1 MFSDV
6 LHEVSLIIKTWWQ
19 SQKELGQ
26 VFWSWCMPTNIFH
39 PLRETF
45 PVCSSK
51 SDHLSFV
58 PQLGQ
63 VHGSIIVINHKI
75 TIIAMISIYLVYG
88 HWRSYM
94 NNWQAV
100 YWWGRF
106 RGEWVGEVVVK
117 GLLFLPLQGAISES
131 AIRGKFDTQLRGL
144 IMRCEKIILIFST
157 GPVT

>member
-19 SQKELGQ
+19 HQKELGQ
-26 VFWSWCMPTNIFH
+26 VFWPWCMPANIFH
-39 PLRETF
+39 PFWETF

-75 TIIAMISIYLVYG
+75 TIITMISIYLVYG
-88 HWRSYM
+88 HWGSNT

-100 YWWGRF
+100 YYGAGG
-106 RGEWVGEVVVK
+106 GER
-117 GLLFLPLQGAISES
+117 
-131 AIRGKFDTQLRGL
+131 RGKGGVVFFLTSSRFSFWICNKGIIWYPTQRFNNE
-144 IMRCEKIILIFST
+144 M
-157 GPVT
+157 